1 MSATA
6 ALEQA
11 MKQSQTPK
19 SGPSCKPM
27 ISMKRSRS
35 STASFESSKFEEAS
49 KQIEDSIS
57 FPSIEWSFDDDEDDV
72 FAVERPSKRSCSG
85 LVRSM
90 GSADL
95 SSLRCGSSGSLY

>member
-35 STASFESSKFEEAS
+35 STASLDSSKFEEAS
-49 KQIEDSIS
+49 KQIEDSIA
-57 FPSIEWSFDDDEDDV
+57 FPTIEWSFDDEDDV

>member
-19 SGPSCKPM
+19 L

-35 STASFESSKFEEAS
+35 STASLDSSKFEEAS
-49 KQIEDSIS
+49 KQIEDSIA
-57 FPSIEWSFDDDEDDV
+57 FPNIEWSFDDDEDDV
-72 FAVERPSKRSCSG
+72 FSFEPPSKRSCSG
-85 LVRSM
+85 LVRSK